1 MKYLKRY
8 NENFKGFANVDTSQ
22 EAFNRCQNLSE
33 DEFLKI
39 LRENCKNFSL
49 SNDLLYRNKEY
60 SGDFQ
65 LFKPYKRRTNP
76 VTFPK
81 FFNRIEDDSNY
92 PVKRKLSLIGG
103 TNPSF
108 ISDLFRDKMASTNS
122 DSDFTVYIVIPFD
135 NSKIVFCPAPDLL
148 FLDRTKEEYVSGEP
162 VSDKNF
168 VMVEYTKDFKI
179 PEEELSKLPG
189 HKSFSQKTRNG
200 TSHSGYEFFTSSN
213 CLLIHE
219 SYIDILNQI

>member
-22 EAFNRCQNLSE
+22 DAFNRCQNLSE

-76 VTFPK
+76 ATFPK
-81 FFNRIEDDSNY
+81 FFNGIEDDSNY

-108 ISDLFRDKMASTNS
+108 ISELDPDLA
-122 DSDFTVYIVIPFD
+122 VYIVIPFD
-135 NSKIVFCPAPDLL
+135 NSKIVFCPVPDLL
-148 FLDRTKEEYVSGEP
+148 FLDDRTKEEYVSGEP

-179 PEEELSKLPG
+179 PEEDLSKLPG
-189 HKSFSQKTRNG
+189 HKS
-200 TSHSGYEFFTSSN
+200 SHSGYEFFTSSN

>member
-108 ISDLFRDKMASTNS
+108 ISDLFRDKMASNINS

-135 NSKIVFCPAPDLL
+135 NSKIVFCPVPDLL
-148 FLDRTKEEYVSGEP
+148 FLDDRTKEEYVSGEP

-189 HKSFSQKTRNG
+189 HKS
-200 TSHSGYEFFTSSN
+200 SHSGYEFFTSSN